1 MLVWCVY
8 TCIHGMSAFP
18 TTIFPSHISCGR
30 RIQKKPPSSSSSTT
44 TSSSLANE
52 SRDYVLGTAAEKGWQ
67 SVKQECCAVRS
78 EGSRHLLPPKLV
90 LALPRCAI
98 ACGVV
103 GEDAWI
109 CWVPAPTSSAKCTA
123 KLSLAPSL
131 PSELAMQRRKPLA
144 NDGQGQS
151 PTTYGVIT
159 TYGVRST
166 PIPLYRWLSSLAVDS
181 CHGTEAI
188 PPELDR
194 QAIYYEIRPWTKP
207 NRLSIDP
214 TMYIR
219 VYVPQYFFLQST
231 RT

>member
-1 MLVWCVY
+1 M
-8 TCIHGMSAFP
+8 
-18 TTIFPSHISCGR
+18 
-30 RIQKKPPSSSSSTT
+30 
-44 TSSSLANE
+44 
-52 SRDYVLGTAAEKGWQ
+52 
-67 SVKQECCAVRS
+67 
-78 EGSRHLLPPKLV
+78 RHRV
-90 LALPRCAI
+90 H
-98 ACGVV
+98 VV

-123 KLSLAPSL
+123 KLSPAPSL

-159 TYGVRST
+159 TYGV
-166 PIPLYRWLSSLAVDS
+166 PLYHYVGGCRLWLSSLAVDS
-181 CHGTEAI
+181 CRGTEAI
-188 PPELDR
+188 LPELER
-194 QAIYYEIRPWTKP
+194 QAIYYELRPWTKP